1 VVNTQVNI
9 LSPEFIN
16 NPYPFFAQMRQHH
29 PIFFDDNLNMW
40 LVTGYH
46 ETVALLKDR
55 RMSSAFHSQP
65 LESNE
70 IPWIKRSEAQV
81 MMFMDPP
88 HHTRIRDLLHKSFT
102 PSVLAQLQTT
112 IRRIIH
118 ELLERMATLEQ
129 VDFIQDFTYPLPVRV
144 ITEMLGVPLED
155 SDLLRDWARAVVE
168 GTDVAATPEIQRQG
182 DRAIEEFSKYL
193 LKVID
198 QRRQNP
204 EDDLLTML
212 VQAEHQGNML
222 SEDEMVFNSLL
233 LLNAGHET
241 TTHFFA
247 NGLLALLQNPDQ
259 MEKLKRDFSL
269 ASTAVEE
276 MLRYDGSVGIVTRV
290 VKEDFEIDGQQLKA
304 GQRILAFLGG
314 ANHDPRVF
322 SEPDRFDI
330 TRTPNPHIA
339 FGYGI
344 HYCLGASL
352 ARMESTIALEAFL
365 KRFPNVQLAP
375 QTLEYVANLRIRSLK
390 HLFITL

>member
-1 VVNTQVNI
+1 MVKTHVNV

-16 NPYPFFAQMRQHH
+16 NPYPFFAEIRQDN
-29 PIFFDDNLNMW
+29 PIFFDSNLNMW

-46 ETVALLKDR
+46 ETVTLLKER

-65 LESNE
+65 LEGNE

-102 PSVLAQLQTT
+102 PSVLAQLQMT
-112 IRRIIH
+112 IRRITH
-118 ELLERMATLEQ
+118 ELLERMETLEQ
-129 VDFIQDFTYPLPVRV
+129 VDFIHDFTYPLPVRV
-144 ITEMLGVPLED
+144 ITEMLGVPLSE

-182 DRAIEEFSKYL
+182 DRAIEEFSEYL
-193 LKVID
+193 LKVIA
-198 QRRQNP
+198 QRRQHP

-212 VQAEHQGNML
+212 VQAEDQGNVL
-222 SEDEMVFNSLL
+222 SEDELVFNSLL

-241 TTHFFA
+241 TTHFLA
-247 NGLLALLQNPDQ
+247 NGLLALMQNPDQ
-259 MEKLKRDFSL
+259 MLKLKQDLSIVP
-269 ASTAVEE
+269 TTVEE

-290 VKEDFEIDGQQLKA
+290 VTEDFEIGGQQLKA
-304 GQRILAFLGG
+304 GQRILAFPG
-314 ANHDPRVF
+314 AANRDPRVF

-330 TRTPNPHIA
+330 TRTPNPHLA

-352 ARMESTIALEAFL
+352 ARMESIIALEAFL
-365 KRFPNVQLAP
+365 KRYPSVQLAP
-375 QTLEYVANLRIRSLK
+375 QTLEYATNLRIRSLK
-390 HLFITL
+390 HLYITL